1 LAEQRPLS
9 APKVDTEDLAMP
21 YGQFQQWLT
30 RWRLVPD
37 GEAFSTHSSLLLP
50 VQSNGA
56 PAMLKIA
63 TVEEEIRG
71 ASLMVWY
78 AGDGAARVLA
88 HEGPAL
94 LLERLSGQRSL
105 VEMERSSRGNEAT
118 RIICMVVAKLHAARA
133 QTPPETLYPMARW
146 FRQLEPAA
154 ERYGGVLTKSA
165 AAARELLA
173 LPRDNVPLH
182 GDIHHGNILD
192 GGERGWLAIDPKGVL
207 GERGFDYANLFC
219 HPEAMVAKAAGR
231 LEQRI
236 EVVAKEADLDPK
248 RLLTWI
254 LAYAG
259 LKSVW
264 TMESG
269 GQEARE
275 LAIAQMA
282 ATALGL

>member
-1 LAEQRPLS
+1 
-9 APKVDTEDLAMP
+9 MP
-21 YGQFQQWLT
+21 EGQFQPWLR

-37 GEAFSTHSSLLLP
+37 GEAISTHSSHLLP
-50 VQSNGA
+50 VQRDGV

-63 TVEEEIRG
+63 TLEEEERG
-71 ASLMVWY
+71 ANLMAWY

-94 LLERLSGQRSL
+94 LLERLGGTRSL
-105 VEMERSSRGNEAT
+105 VELERSGRGDEAT
-118 RIICMVVAKLHAARA
+118 RIICVVVAKLHVARA
-133 QTPPETLYPMARW
+133 QTPPETLCPMATW
-146 FRQLEPAA
+146 FRQLGPAA
-154 ERYGGVLTKSA
+154 RCHGGVLTKSA

-173 LPRDNVPLH
+173 SPRDVVALH

-219 HPEAMVAKAAGR
+219 HPAALVAKVAGR
-231 LEQRI
+231 LDQRI
-236 EVVAKEADLDPK
+236 EIVAKEADLDPK

-264 TMESG
+264 TMEREG
-269 GQEARE
+269 GGREARE
-275 LAIAQMA
+275 LAIAAMA
-282 ATALGL
+282 AAALGL

>member
-1 LAEQRPLS
+1 MTPEFQPWLA
-9 APKVDTEDLAMP
+9 
-21 YGQFQQWLT
+21 

-37 GEAFSTHSSLLLP
+37 GEAISTHSSLLLP
-50 VQSNGA
+50 VQSDGA
-56 PAMLKIA
+56 AAMLKIA
-63 TVEEEIRG
+63 TVEEERRG
-71 ASLMVWY
+71 ANLMAWY

-88 HEGPAL
+88 HEGSAL
-94 LLERLSGQRSL
+94 LLERLGGRRSL
-105 VEMERSSRGNEAT
+105 VEMERSGRGDEAT
-118 RIICMVVAKLHAARA
+118 RIICRVVERLHAARA
-133 QTPPETLYPMARW
+133 QTPPQTLYPMSAW
-146 FRQLEPAA
+146 FRQLGPAA
-154 ERYGGVLTKSA
+154 RRHGGVLTKSA

-173 LPRDNVPLH
+173 SLRDNVPLH

-219 HPEAMVAKAAGR
+219 HPEAMVAKTPGR

-236 EVVAKEADLDPK
+236 EVVAAEADLDPK

-264 TMESG
+264 TLAREGG

-275 LAIAQMA
+275 LTIAEMA
-282 ATALGL
+282 AAALGL